1 MAEARRS
8 GPRLGH
14 PCVYPPMRAMRALM
28 ENPLRQIAPAKT
40 FNLNTKEGVINYIEH
55 MANRMVATA
64 RAKNADYTGADP
76 SPFANFASVERDLIT
91 DTETGFL
98 VRMRDKWSR
107 IISLVGSGKAQV
119 KDESVID
126 TLVDLA
132 NYCLL
137 LAAYLES
144 KKQGGAQ

>member
-1 MAEARRS
+1 
-8 GPRLGH
+8 
-14 PCVYPPMRAMRALM
+14 M
-28 ENPLRQIAPAKT
+28 ENPLRNLANTKQY
-40 FNLNTKEGVINYIEH
+40 NLNTKEGLINYLEH
-55 MANRMVATA
+55 MTNRMVATA

-76 SPFANFASVERDLIT
+76 SPFANFASVERDFIT

-119 KDESVID
+119 EDESVID

-137 LAAYLES
+137 LAAYLQA
-144 KKQGGAQ
+144 KKEGGANV